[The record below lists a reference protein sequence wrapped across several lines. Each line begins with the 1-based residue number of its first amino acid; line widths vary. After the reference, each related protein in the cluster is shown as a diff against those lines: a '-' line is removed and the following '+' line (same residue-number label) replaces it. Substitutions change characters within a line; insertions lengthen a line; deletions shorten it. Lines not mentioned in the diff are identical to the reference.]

1 MPIYEFC
8 AENVTL
14 LEKAFKAGAQRVEL
28 CDNLAVGGTTPSYGV
43 IKAAVEL
50 AKPYQAKVVVMIRP
64 RGGDFLYSQEELA
77 IMLEDMKCARE
88 LGVDGFV
95 LGALT
100 SENQLDKDALRTLL
114 EASQGLEVTMHMAF
128 DEIPKLDQPSAIQWL
143 KENGVTRLLT
153 RAGTPETALD
163 SRLKRYAELVHLADG
178 QLDILAGG
186 GISVANRDQ
195 FLAIPGLEQVH
206 GTRVV
211 F

>member
-163 SRLKRYAELVHLADG
+163 SRLKRYAELVQLADD

-186 GISVANRDQ
+186 GISVANRGQ

>member
-8 AENVTL
+8 AENVTN
-14 LEKAFKAGAQRVEL
+14 LEKAFKASAQRVEL
-28 CDNLAVGGTTPSYGV
+28 CDNLTVGGTTPSYGV

-50 AKPYQAKVVVMIRP
+50 AKDYQAKVIVMIRP
-64 RGGDFLYSQEELA
+64 RGGDFVYSQQELA
-77 IMLEDMKCARE
+77 IMLEDIKCARD
-88 LGVDGFV
+88 LGVDGFA

-100 SENQLDKDALRTLL
+100 SENQLDTEGLKTLL
-114 EASQGLEVTMHMAF
+114 DASRGLEVTMHMAF

-153 RAGTPETALD
+153 RARTPDTPIHL
-163 SRLKRYAELVHLADG
+163 RLQAYAELVQLADG
-178 QLDILAGG
+178 QLEILAGG
-186 GISVANRDQ
+186 GISVTNRDR

-206 GTRVV
+206 GTRIV

>member
-28 CDNLAVGGTTPSYGV
+28 CDNLAVGGTTPSYSV
-43 IKAAVEL
+43 IKVAVEL
-50 AKPYQAKVVVMIRP
+50 AKTYQAKVVVMIRP
-64 RGGDFLYSQEELA
+64 RGGDFVYSQEELA

-128 DEIPKLDQPSAIQWL
+128 DQIAIEDQPSAIQWL

-153 RAGTPETALD
+153 RAGTPDTPI
-163 SRLKRYAELVHLADG
+163 RLRLQAYAELVQLADG
-178 QLDILAGG
+178 QLEILAGG
-186 GISVANRDQ
+186 GISVTNRDR